1 MSKMIITESSD
12 ELISKAEKDI
22 MNVKVLLVQKF
33 YPANLMYDVIC
44 FHITQAVEK
53 LLKSF
58 IISNGISIKKTHNL
72 DELQKT
78 AIRIDDS
85 FKKINKECVSLNE
98 FVPNIKYSEQ
108 EPITKQNI
116 NKAIKSLET
125 ICNFSAIKTMRESF
139 GKKHKFKITA
149 EIVTRQSTKTTSK
162 STTKKNVNNK
172 KPPGFKP

>member
-1 MSKMIITESSD
+1 MSKLIITESSD

-33 YPANLMYDVIC
+33 YPANLMYDIIC
-44 FHITQAVEK
+44 FHVTQAVEK

-58 IISNGISIKKTHNL
+58 IISNGISIIKTHNL
-72 DELQKT
+72 DELQKA
-78 AIRIDDS
+78 AIGIDDS
-85 FKKINKECVSLNE
+85 FKKIRKECVSLNE

-125 ICNFSAIKTMRESF
+125 ICNFPAIKTMRDSF
-139 GKKHKFKITA
+139 SKKHKYKITV
-149 EIVTRQSTKTTSK
+149 EIITRQSTKRVSK
-162 STTKKNVNNK
+162 SAVKKNVSFKRPK
-172 KPPGFKP
+172 K